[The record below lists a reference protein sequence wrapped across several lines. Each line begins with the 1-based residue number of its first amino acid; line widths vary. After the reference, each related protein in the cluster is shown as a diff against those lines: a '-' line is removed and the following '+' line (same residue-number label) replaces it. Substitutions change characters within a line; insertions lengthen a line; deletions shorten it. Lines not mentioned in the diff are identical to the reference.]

1 MRAMLL
7 ADELIKKNHKVTLI
21 SSCFFHQRKIF
32 RSKKFTT
39 INVKKNLIL
48 ELIPSLGYQ
57 KHIGVKRLIDHL
69 ILSINLYRFLKNRK
83 DFIPDRI
90 FLGYPPIE
98 TSFVMIRWAKE
109 LGIPVMLD
117 VKDNWP
123 ENFIEAFPK
132 NYRMIAKFF
141 IYPYFHLSKFIF
153 RNSTSITSI
162 TDSFIIWIKSFSKRR
177 NRSLNNSEDKFY
189 VSPLVRR
196 KIRLSKIRNRIANNF
211 WLKRNIN
218 VLERKHFS
226 FVGSLSNSFD
236 FNFIFDIANFTFV
249 KYPNHKFII
258 CGTGERFEEL
268 SKLFE
273 DLPNVFLMGE
283 VNKYNSAFL
292 LSNSIATIAPYKN
305 SPNFKNSIPNKV
317 IESLENS
324 VPFITG
330 TEGEMKNLINEFNN
344 GIFLDSKVNEVNA
357 ILKLIEDK
365 KYREILCK
373 NACKSY
379 EQLFDFQKIYSRIII
394 NIENME
400 RNLKSNQKMTSK
412 KNK

>member
-39 INVKKNLIL
+39 INVKKNLIV

-57 KHIGVKRLIDHL
+57 KNIGLRRLIDHL
-69 ILSINLYRFLKNRK
+69 ILSINLYKFLKKRK

-98 TSFVMIRWAKE
+98 TSFVIIKWAKKHS
-109 LGIPVMLD
+109 IPVMLD

-123 ENFIEAFPK
+123 ENFIEAFPE
-132 NYRMIAKFF
+132 NFRIIARLFL
-141 IYPYFHLSKFIF
+141 YPYFNLSKFIF
-153 RNSTSITSI
+153 RNSDSITSI
-162 TDSFIIWIKSFSKRR
+162 TDSFIDWIKLFSKRG
-177 NRSLNNSEDKFY
+177 NRHLKDSEEKFY
-189 VSPLVRR
+189 VSPLVRK
-196 KIRLSKIRNRIANNF
+196 KIRLSKSRCRDANIF
-211 WLKRNIN
+211 WLKRNLN

-236 FNFIFDIANFTFV
+236 FNFIFDIAKFTLG
-249 KYPNHKFII
+249 KYPNHKFVI
-258 CGTGERFEEL
+258 CGSGERFSEL
-268 SKLFE
+268 SNLFK

-292 LSNSIATIAPYKN
+292 LSNSIATLAPYKN
-305 SPNFKNSIPNKV
+305 TPNFKNSIPNKV
-317 IESLENS
+317 IESLEYNI
-324 VPFITG
+324 PFITR
-330 TEGEMKNLINEFNN
+330 TEGELKILIKEFDN
-344 GIFLDSKVNEVNA
+344 GIFLDSQVNEVNA
-357 ILKLIEDK
+357 IVKIIEDK

-379 EQLFDFQKIYSRIII
+379 KQLFDFQKIYNRIII
-394 NIENME
+394 NIENMDI
-400 RNLKSNQKMTSK
+400 NLTTNKTMSSK